1 MKLLAD
7 LLGCAI
13 ETGVMFY
20 FYQYF
25 LKNPKVESKYMAAV
39 YLLDYII
46 CVIYATV
53 LDVPAQKIIC
63 SVIAFALPLFFYRG
77 KNSFKLILL
86 VIYVTI
92 QCLAELLIKA
102 VLLGY
107 RGDFLVYYAAYEYN
121 YFLGVVMSKIIALV
135 LVYLCTFLFQ
145 IRDQKLPTYLYGLL
159 MLVPV
164 SSFVIF
170 YYLQDVVFLV
180 NTKAVYLGYSV
191 ITLLLFLF
199 NLLFFFLFAKV
210 TQVSWLQTKLAYEKE
225 LLQEEQKY
233 YKSMATYQQKIRQL
247 YHDINNHFL
256 ILYDAL
262 TQNHTAKAKLYVEQ
276 QLQALAQDKMTYSGY
291 LLLDTV
297 LFYKEQLAN
306 QQQTKY
312 TVQAVLSSQLELAD
326 DLLNDFALVLATCLD
341 NALEATAKLQDPQ
354 QRWIKISLRND
365 QNYLYLQITN
375 SVQENIAIPKQALP
389 PTTKKDT
396 LLHGLGLQQVKHLTE
411 RHHGQLL
418 LDCQEQVFSVVLMV
432 QYRQTK

>member
-7 LLGCAI
+7 LLGDAVTMGI
-13 ETGVMFY
+13 MIY

-25 LKNPKVESKYMAAV
+25 LKYPRVEGKYMAAV
-39 YLLDYII
+39 YLLDYIL

-53 LDVPAQKIIC
+53 LDVPAQKIMC
-63 SVIAFALPLFFYRG
+63 SVIAFALPLLLYRA
-77 KNSFKLILL
+77 KISFKMILL
-86 VIYVTI
+86 VIFLSI

-121 YFLGVVMSKIIALV
+121 YFLGVVMSKTIALV

-145 IRDQKLPTYLYGLL
+145 IRDQKLPVYLYGLL

-164 SSFVIF
+164 SSFVIY
-170 YYLQDVVFLV
+170 YYLQDIVFLV
-180 NTKAVYLGYSV
+180 NTKAAYLGYSV

-199 NLLFFFLFAKV
+199 NLLFFFLFARV

-262 TQNHTAKAKLYVEQ
+262 TQNHTAKAKCYVEQ

-312 TVQAVLSSQLELAD
+312 TVQSVLRSNLELSD
-326 DLLNDFALVLATCLD
+326 HLLNDFALILATCLD
-341 NALEATAKLQDPQ
+341 NALEATAKLPETQ
-354 QRWIKISLRND
+354 QRWIEIFLRND
-365 QNYLYLQITN
+365 QNYLYMQVKN
-375 SVQENIAIPKQALP
+375 SVQKNIAIPKQALP
-389 PTTKKDT
+389 PTTKKDA

-411 RHHGQLL
+411 CHHGQLL
-418 LDCQEQVFSVVLMV
+418 LECQEQVFSVALMV
-432 QYRQTK
+432 DYQQEK